1 MGKRASSALCLA
13 LTVALVL
20 AAVALGAYR
29 GWSGERRQ
37 ALETFTE
44 NTALRD
50 YLEERSMD
58 AANLRV
64 VAARHLD
71 REDED
76 LAALTQVRKTLTD
89 PEATV
94 KELAAADA
102 ELTRLAAR
110 LQQEL
115 PQLASVQ
122 QSSRDQAYITTLTR
136 TLLAAQSVTDS
147 YNAQV
152 ESFNRRLEASL
163 TGKLAQLLG
172 VQPLTAY
179 ETP

>member
-1 MGKRASSALCLA
+1 MNRKRWIAAALVAALCLA

-94 KELAAADA
+94 E
-102 ELTRLAAR
+102 E
-110 LQQEL
+110 
-115 PQLASVQ
+115 
-122 QSSRDQAYITTLTR
+122 
-136 TLLAAQSVTDS
+136 
-147 YNAQV
+147 
-152 ESFNRRLEASL
+152 LEAVVP
-163 TGKLAQLLG
+163 KNVAQAVYDHFHTEG
-172 VQPLTAY
+172 GSEADGQECSAPDD
-179 ETP
+179 P

>member
-94 KELAAADA
+94 EELAAADA

-122 QSSRDQAYITTLTR
+122 QSSRDQAYIR

>member
-94 KELAAADA
+94 EELAAADA
-102 ELTRLAAR
+102 ELTR
-110 LQQEL
+110 
-115 PQLASVQ
+115 
-122 QSSRDQAYITTLTR
+122 
-136 TLLAAQSVTDS
+136 LAAQSVTDS

>member
-1 MGKRASSALCLA
+1 MGKKASSALCLA

-37 ALETFTE
+37 ALETLTE

-94 KELAAADA
+94 EELAAADA

-115 PQLASVQ
+115 TQLASVQ

-136 TLLAAQSVTDS
+136 TLRAAQSVTDS

>member
-1 MGKRASSALCLA
+1 MGKKASSALCLA
-13 LTVALVL
+13 LAVALTL

-29 GWSGERRQ
+29 GWSGQRQ
-37 ALETFTE
+37 EVLEAFSGDAT
-44 NTALRD
+44 LRD
-50 YLEERSMD
+50 YLEERAMD

-71 REDED
+71 AADPR
-76 LAALTQVRKTLTD
+76 LAELTQARKTLISPD
-89 PEATV
+89 ATV
-94 KELAAADA
+94 EELAAADA
-102 ELTRLAAR
+102 ALTALAAQ

-115 PQLASVQ
+115 PQLESVQ

-136 TLLAAQSVTDS
+136 ALMEAQSVTDS

-152 ESFNRRLEASL
+152 ESFNQRLQSSL
-163 TGKLAQLLG
+163 TGKLAQLMG

-179 ETP
+179 EAP

>member
-76 LAALTQVRKTLTD
+76 LAALTRVRKTLTD

-94 KELAAADA
+94 E
-102 ELTRLAAR
+102 E
-110 LQQEL
+110 
-115 PQLASVQ
+115 
-122 QSSRDQAYITTLTR
+122 
-136 TLLAAQSVTDS
+136 
-147 YNAQV
+147 
-152 ESFNRRLEASL
+152 LEAVVP
-163 TGKLAQLLG
+163 KNVAQAVYDHFHTEG
-172 VQPLTAY
+172 GSEGDGQECSAPDDPWEEAGHDR
-179 ETP
+179 PADQ

>member
-1 MGKRASSALCLA
+1 MAYVQGS
-13 LTVALVL
+13 
-20 AAVALGAYR
+20 LG
-29 GWSGERRQ
+29 
-37 ALETFTE
+37 E
-44 NTALRD
+44 NISKT
-50 YLEERSMD
+50 MD
-58 AANLRV
+58 
-64 VAARHLD
+64 D
-71 REDED
+71 
-76 LAALTQVRKTLTD
+76 
-89 PEATV
+89 
-94 KELAAADA
+94 AADA

>member
-94 KELAAADA
+94 EELAAADA

-110 LQQEL
+110 L
-115 PQLASVQ
+115 
-122 QSSRDQAYITTLTR
+122 
-136 TLLAAQSVTDS
+136 AAG
-147 YNAQV
+147 AAPAG
-152 ESFNRRLEASL
+152 ERA
-163 TGKLAQLLG
+163 A
-172 VQPLTAY
+172 VQPGPGLYHHADPHAPGRP
-179 ETP
+179 ERHRQLQRPGGELQPASGGFPDG

>member
-76 LAALTQVRKTLTD
+76 LVLF
-89 PEATV
+89 
-94 KELAAADA
+94 
-102 ELTRLAAR
+102 RLKFPPGHPFHLDFFKHTA
-110 LQQEL
+110 
-115 PQLASVQ
+115 PSFWMF
-122 QSSRDQAYITTLTR
+122 IT
-136 TLLAAQSVTDS
+136 
-147 YNAQV
+147 
-152 ESFNRRLEASL
+152 
-163 TGKLAQLLG
+163 
-172 VQPLTAY
+172 
-179 ETP
+179 